1 MYAVRVPAVRTQAG
15 AAVTAHRSAGVLLAA
30 MVTACALLLC
40 ACSSTAP
47 AAGGSAPAIAA
58 GSEASAAGAKNSAG
72 VQLYIVQLSAAPLTT
87 YAGDVPGLAS
97 TNPAV
102 TGERSLDL
110 NSPASRAYLAY
121 LKAQQQK
128 FLAAMDNALGHPVTP
143 VFVYFYAMN
152 GMALKLTPAEAAQV
166 AKLPGVVSVRKDTA
180 HAPLD

>member
-1 MYAVRVPAVRTQAG
+1 MQAVSTQAG

-30 MVTACALLLC
+30 MVAACALLLC
-40 ACSSTAP
+40 ACSTAP
-47 AAGGSAPAIAA
+47 AAGGSAPVIAA

-72 VQLYIVQLSAAPLTT
+72 AQLYIVQLSAAPLTT
-87 YAGDVPGLAS
+87 YAGGVPGLAP

-128 FLAAMDNALGHPVTP
+128 FLAAMDSELGRPVTP
-143 VFVYFYAMN
+143 TFVYFYAMN